1 MTFETKTQ
9 YTQLFKYLVFGHF
22 LAFEVILPGGCPLNN
37 WRRVATNKKL
47 ALGVLTSPL
56 QNCML
61 LVGYVNYSHTLS
73 LVNGVE
79 GK

>member
-1 MTFETKTQ
+1 MIFETKTQ
-9 YTQLFKYLVFGHF
+9 YTQLFKYLVFGPF

-61 LVGYVNYSHTLS
+61 LVGVCELFAYF
-73 LVNGVE
+73 E
-79 GK
+79 PC